1 MLSNRAPSA
10 AGSGAVYSTNSKPSV
25 PIGFVASASRTL
37 GSLMLAMFDL
47 QLELVSYVTIMPS
60 SMQAPSAALEL
71 EKFLPYR
78 LSVLAQLVS
87 ESLHDLYAGPFGL
100 TVTQWRVMAALGRF
114 APLTASDVGKRIV
127 MDKVAVSRAVS
138 GLMKR
143 GLVERATDK
152 ADRRRASLRLS
163 ARGRA
168 MHARIVPIA
177 LAYEAKLQEA
187 LSAEEARVF
196 NTLAD
201 RLFARAEALRL

>member
-1 MLSNRAPSA
+1 MCSNSMPSA
-10 AGSGAVYSTNSKPSV
+10 AGSGAAYSTNSKPSV
-25 PIGFVASASRTL
+25 PIGLASSISATSR
-37 GSLMLAMFDL
+37 SLMLAISDL
-47 QLELVSYVTIMPS
+47 RIDGRDELVSNVTIMADGA
-60 SMQAPSAALEL
+60 QALEL

-78 LSVLAQLVS
+78 LSILAQIVS

-114 APLTASDVGKRIV
+114 APLTASDVGQRIV
-127 MDKVAVSRAVS
+127 MDKVAVSRAVA

-152 ADRRRASLRLS
+152 ADRRRAT
-163 ARGRA
+163 
-168 MHARIVPIA
+168 HARIVPIA
-177 LAYEAKLQEA
+177 LAYEAKLYEA
-187 LSAEEARVF
+187 LNAEEREVF

>member
-1 MLSNRAPSA
+1 MSSP
-10 AGSGAVYSTNSKPSV
+10 
-25 PIGFVASASRTL
+25 
-37 GSLMLAMFDL
+37 L
-47 QLELVSYVTIMPS
+47 Q
-60 SMQAPSAALEL
+60 ALEL

-87 ESLHDLYAGPFGL
+87 ESLHDLYAEEFGL

-114 APLTASDVGKRIV
+114 APLTASDVGQRIV
-127 MDKVAVSRAVS
+127 MDKVAVSRAVA

-143 GLVERATDK
+143 GLVERATDRD
-152 ADRRRASLRLS
+152 DRRRASLRLS
-163 ARGRA
+163 ARGRT

-177 LAYEAKLQEA
+177 LTYQAKLYEALN
-187 LSAEEARVF
+187 AEEREVF

>member
-1 MLSNRAPSA
+1 
-10 AGSGAVYSTNSKPSV
+10 
-25 PIGFVASASRTL
+25 
-37 GSLMLAMFDL
+37 
-47 QLELVSYVTIMPS
+47 MPHPL
-60 SMQAPSAALEL
+60 QAPSQALALES
-71 EKFLPYR
+71 FLPYR
-78 LSVLAQLVS
+78 LSVLAQVVS
-87 ESLHDLYAGPFGL
+87 QALHDLYAGPFDL
-100 TVTQWRVMAALGRF
+100 AVTEWRVMAALGRF
-114 APLTASDVGKRIV
+114 APLTASEVGQRIV

-177 LAYEAKLQEA
+177 LGYEARLYEA
-187 LSAEEARVF
+187 LNADEARVF